1 MIGYDI
7 PCSHTDT
14 QTNIHTHRAVFLY
27 LHVCSFLDLSLFP
40 TIKSSSVWIK
50 QWHKG
55 VEDDDAVA
63 HTTSSPPTDC
73 SPPPFPQSLFSW
85 LLPHFSQPHALSFSS
100 SSLPHFLAIS
110 SSILQSVYLSSYFFI
125 SFLKQ
130 RISSP
135 PPPTHPDFFLLI
147 LFLMPSPV
155 ALCNCR
161 LTENGWHIL

>member
-1 MIGYDI
+1 MTF
-7 PCSHTDT
+7 PVVT
-14 QTNIHTHRAVFLY
+14 QAHRQTYTHTHIAVFLC

-63 HTTSSPPTDC
+63 HTTRSPPTDC

-85 LLPHFSQPHALSFSS
+85 LLPHFSQPHVLSFSS

-110 SSILQSVYLSSYFFI
+110 CSILQSVYLSSYFFI

-130 RISSP
+130 RISS